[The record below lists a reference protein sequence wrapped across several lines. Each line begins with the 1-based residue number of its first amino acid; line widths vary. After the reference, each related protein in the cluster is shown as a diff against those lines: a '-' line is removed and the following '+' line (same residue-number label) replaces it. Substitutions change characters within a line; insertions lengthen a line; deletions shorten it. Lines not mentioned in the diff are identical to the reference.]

1 MSIQP
6 GPGGPGGAVER
17 SQESTLADVINTI
30 LDKGIVVDVF
40 ARVSLV
46 GIEILRI
53 DARVVIASV
62 DTYLRFA
69 EAVDRLEMGAKEP
82 SGLPETVGQIT
93 ESATKA
99 LRARRRER
107 LRALAR
113 SSERFSVRARR
124 KTKRSRVANVR
135 TDRQSQAGVPRA
147 GARRRS

>member
-6 GPGGPGGAVER
+6 SCPGAAVER

-30 LDKGIVVDVF
+30 LDKGVVVDVF

-69 EAVDRLEMGAKEP
+69 EATNRLGLGAKEP

-93 ESATKA
+93 ESTAESGAKGKTQGALEAAGEKLGEVLDSGEKEDEKA
-99 LRARRRER
+99 ESRQ
-107 LRALAR
+107 R
-113 SSERFSVRARR
+113 SD
-124 KTKRSRVANVR
+124 RSQESSGRPP
-135 TDRQSQAGVPRA
+135 S
-147 GARRRS
+147 RS